1 MLKLKLIVSPKMSLK
16 FKLNVNTVLT
26 FTDNA
31 KDNIIDNII
40 EILEIFSCCIGWDK
54 NECPQ

>member
-40 EILEIFSCCIGWDK
+40 EILEIFSCCIG
-54 NECPQ
+54 